1 MPKPEDLMRAYNQN
15 RQQRLASFYA
25 KLQNKQGLLTAVYPA
40 ASEAC
45 TLETMTDTTTQTL
58 EKFLSNYTL
67 RTYKKGEIII
77 FQGEAP
83 RSAYIVKTGV
93 VKAYNLSVNGDEK
106 PVGFYKGY
114 DTFPGAW
121 TYNKTPSAVYYYE
134 AFTDEVTLY
143 TVPRADYVEFI
154 KSNPDMMFAELERYV
169 VDHLAKSMR
178 LNALQ
183 HSRAGDKLIY
193 TLHYL
198 ALSHGTRKA
207 PQLVEINL
215 SLTHQDFANLT
226 GLTRETAAT
235 ELNKLKHLGI
245 ISYGKNTPYQ
255 IRLDKLSNLLNDQYI
270 AELELK
276 VQALQF

>member
-1 MPKPEDLMRAYNQN
+1 MSDATAHTTAEFLNGYPVR
-15 RQQRLASFYA
+15 SF
-25 KLQNKQGLLTAVYPA
+25 
-40 ASEAC
+40 
-45 TLETMTDTTTQTL
+45 D
-58 EKFLSNYTL
+58 
-67 RTYKKGEIII
+67 KGEIII

-83 RSAYIVKTGV
+83 RSAYIVKSGV
-93 VKAYNLSVNGDEK
+93 VKAYNISVNGDEK
-106 PVGFYKGY
+106 PVGFYTAL

-134 AFTDEVTLY
+134 AFSNQVSLY
-143 TVPRADYVEFI
+143 SVPRADYVAFI
-154 KSNPDMMFAELERYV
+154 KNNPDVMFAELEKQV
-169 VDHLAKSMR
+169 VDQLAKSMR

-198 ALSHGTRKA
+198 ALSHGKKLE
-207 PQLVEINL
+207 QHLVEITL

-235 ELNKLKHLGI
+235 ELNKLKHSGI
-245 ISYGKNTPYQ
+245 ITYGKNTPYQ
-255 IRLDKLSNLLNDQYI
+255 IRLDKLANLLNDQYI

-276 VQALQF
+276 V

>member
-1 MPKPEDLMRAYNQN
+1 MSDIT
-15 RQQRLASFYA
+15 A
-25 KLQNKQGLLTAVYPA
+25 KKF
-40 ASEAC
+40 SE
-45 TLETMTDTTTQTL
+45 
-58 EKFLSNYTL
+58 FLSHYTL
-67 RTYKKGEIII
+67 RTFKKGEIII

-83 RSAYIVKTGV
+83 RSSFVVQTGV
-93 VKAYNLSVNGDEK
+93 VKAYNISVNGDEK
-106 PVGFYKGY
+106 PVGFYTTG

-121 TYNKTPSAVYYYE
+121 TYGKTPSAVYYYE
-134 AFTDEVTLY
+134 AFSDEVTLY
-143 TVPRADYVEFI
+143 TVPKEEYVEFI
-154 KSNPDMMFAELERYV
+154 RSNTDVMYAELERYV

-198 ALSHGTRKA
+198 ALSHGIRKG
-207 PQLVEINL
+207 PHMVEISL

-245 ISYGKNTPYQ
+245 ITYGKHTPYQ
-255 IRLDKLSNLLNDQYI
+255 IHLDKLSSLLNDEYI

-276 VQALQF
+276 I

>member
-1 MPKPEDLMRAYNQN
+1 MANTNQ
-15 RQQRLASFYA
+15 QLIQ
-25 KLQNKQGLLTAVYPA
+25 
-40 ASEAC
+40 E
-45 TLETMTDTTTQTL
+45 
-58 EKFLSNYTL
+58 FLSHYTL
-67 RTYKKGEIII
+67 RTFKKGEIII

-83 RSAYIVKTGV
+83 RSAYIVKSGV

-106 PVGFYKGY
+106 PVGFYTEN

-121 TYNKTPSAVYYYE
+121 TYGKTPSAVYYYE
-134 AFTDEVTLY
+134 AFSPEVALY
-143 TVPRADYVEFI
+143 TVPRDDYLAFI
-154 KSNPDMMFAELERYV
+154 KGHPDLMFAELERYV

-198 ALSHGTRKA
+198 ALSHGVRKS
-207 PQLVEINL
+207 PQLVEITLN
-215 SLTHQDFANLT
+215 LTHQDFANLT

-245 ISYGKNTPYQ
+245 ITYGKHTPYQ
-255 IRLDKLSNLLNDQYI
+255 IKLDKLATMLNDQYI

-276 VQALQF
+276 V